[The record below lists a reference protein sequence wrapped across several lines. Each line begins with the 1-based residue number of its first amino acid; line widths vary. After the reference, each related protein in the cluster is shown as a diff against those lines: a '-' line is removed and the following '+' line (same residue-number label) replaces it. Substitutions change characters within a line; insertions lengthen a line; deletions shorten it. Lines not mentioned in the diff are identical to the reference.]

1 MKLSVQD
8 ATGRYRPAT
17 DEEVLAAAKQSMNR
31 RFRRGVAFTS
41 PAATKAFL
49 HIKLGDLEHE
59 VFCVLWLDQRHRLI
73 AFQELF
79 RGTIDGASVHP
90 REVVTEALKHNAAAC
105 VLAHPHPSGEPEPSQ
120 ADRALTKRLVDAL
133 GLIGV
138 RVLDHIVVGESCV
151 SFAERGLL

>member
-8 ATGRYRPAT
+8 PTGRYRPAT
-17 DEEVLAAAKQSMNR
+17 DDEVLAAAKQSMNR

-49 HIKLGDLEHE
+49 QVKLGDLEHE
-59 VFCVLWLDQRHRLI
+59 VFCILWLDQRHRLI

-90 REVVTEALKHNAAAC
+90 REVVKEALKHNAAAC

-133 GLIGV
+133 RLIDV
-138 RVLDHIVVGESCV
+138 RVLDHVVVGESCV
-151 SFAERGLL
+151 SFAESGLL